1 MKPPDAVNYK
11 NTLRDAMPRLTALR
25 LVASLILALWSL
37 SAAAQQDDL
46 LQAEDAFR
54 FSVERAVDNTIEFHW
69 QIEDGYYLYRDHI
82 EAKGIPTGETVELHT
97 DPGTVEDDANF
108 GQSEVYYSG
117 AVARLAATA
126 PDNVAV
132 TYQGCK
138 KDSICYPPM
147 TVTLNTATL
156 QLSEPVVGFGVAA
169 PASTSSKDT
178 AAGGFTLAYEAQ
190 NGGMIGSLLASGGAL
205 WVVASFLV
213 FGLLL
218 AFTPCVLP
226 MYPILSATLARE
238 GEALT
243 TRRGFVLS
251 SAYVLAMAAAFG
263 LLGIFAAWSGQNL
276 QMVLQSPYAIGAVS
290 ILFVVL
296 AASMFGLFE
305 LQLPSAWVNRMAGVN
320 AGARGSIGGAA
331 GMGFLSALIVGP
343 CVTAPLAAALLYIA
357 QTGDAYLGAAA
368 LFALGLGQGIPLIAF
383 GTVGSRALPR
393 AGAWMVQVKYVFG
406 FVFLGAATWMTGP
419 RAGAWWVQEKFVL
432 GFFFLGPPPGRT
444 GRILPPPATLALWAI
459 LLLTAAVF
467 IGVADRLTA
476 DADAGPRFRKAAGF
490 ALALA
495 GVILAIGAASGGSDP
510 LRPLA
515 HLGAGMGGSQP
526 QVAEAQTTFVE
537 ASSTPELMQAITSAE
552 GRPTFVYFTADWC
565 VICKTIERDVFPNAD
580 VIAGLDGFQRVK
592 VDLTALDPANQEMMR
607 DLAVVGPPT
616 MIFFDGNSKEVS
628 GSRLIGDATVETLQ
642 ASLELARRR

>member
-1 MKPPDAVNYK
+1 
-11 NTLRDAMPRLTALR
+11 MPLLTALR
-25 LVASLILALWSL
+25 LVATLFLALWSF
-37 SAAAQQDDL
+37 SAAAQPQDL
-46 LQAEDAFR
+46 LQAEEAFR
-54 FSVERAVDNTIEFHW
+54 FSVERVTDNTIEFRW

-82 EAKGIPTGETVELHT
+82 EAKGTATGETVDLHT
-97 DPGTVEDDANF
+97 DPGVVEDDANF
-108 GQSEVYYSG
+108 GPSEVYYLE
-117 AVARLAATA
+117 AAARLGADA
-126 PDNVAV
+126 PDKVAV

-147 TVTLNTATL
+147 TLTLDTDSL

-169 PASTSSKDT
+169 PSSTSAENTGTS
-178 AAGGFTLAYEAQ
+178 GFTLADETQ
-190 NGGMIGSLLASGGAL
+190 NGGMVGSLLASGGAV
-205 WVVASFLV
+205 WVIASFLA

-243 TRRGFVLS
+243 ARRGFVLS

-276 QMVLQSPYAIGAVS
+276 QMVLQSPYAIGAIS

-305 LQLPSAWVNRMAGVN
+305 LQLPSAWVSRMAGVS
-320 AGARGSIGGAA
+320 AGRRGSVGGAA

-357 QTGDAYLGAAA
+357 QTGDAFLGAAA
-368 LFALGLGQGIPLIAF
+368 LFALALGQGIPLMAF

-393 AGAWMVQVKYVFG
+393 AGAWMVQIKYVFG
-406 FVFLGAATWMTGP
+406 FVFLGTAIWMS
-419 RAGAWWVQEKFVL
+419 
-432 GFFFLGPPPGRT
+432 

-490 ALALA
+490 ALSLA

-515 HLGAGMGGSQP
+515 HLGAGVGRSQP
-526 QVAEAQTTFVE
+526 QVTEAETTFVE
-537 ASSTPELMQAITSAE
+537 AGSMPDLMSALASAD

-565 VICKTIERDVFPNAD
+565 VICKTIERDVFPNAG

-592 VDLTALDPANQEMMR
+592 VDLTALDQANQEMMR

-616 MIFFDGNSKEVS
+616 MIFFDSNSKEAS
-628 GSRLIGDATVETLQ
+628 GSRLIGDATVGTLQ
-642 ASLELARRR
+642 TSLELARR